1 MKRLIYILK
10 EELKMMKR
18 FLDCSELSMQEFT
31 KVQAGYNDFLNNR
44 CDNYFGYVDKKT
56 LKYLNRVFDYV
67 DGRSWIS
74 GALIGGLSVAAY
86 VWCKNQ
92 TKEHN
97 EKTSEEE

>member
-1 MKRLIYILK
+1 
-10 EELKMMKR
+10 MKR

-44 CDNYFGYVDKKT
+44 YGKYFGYVDKKI
-56 LKYLNRVFDYV
+56 LKDLNRAFDYV

-86 VWCKNQ
+86 GGDKNQ

>member
-1 MKRLIYILK
+1 
-10 EELKMMKR
+10 MMKR

-44 CDNYFGYVDKKT
+44 CDKYFGYVDKKT
-56 LKYLNRVFDYV
+56 LKYLNRAFDYV

-74 GALIGGLSVAAY
+74 GTLIGGLSVAAY
-86 VWCKNQ
+86 VWYKNQ
-92 TKEHN
+92 IKEHN